1 MAAEQISVTPPR
13 WRIDAGRN
21 ALLLWL
27 IPAALYYAFLLSA
40 GAPGPFGPVQHGLT
54 FNSMLLH
61 LLHGRFDVDPAAVG
75 DEGYLRD
82 GVVYAYFGIFPAL
95 FRGLFLWLPNFAAI
109 DFTRVA
115 CFAAV
120 LAMASAKLMSV
131 RLMWQQG
138 RAQAPSLLLAAMT
151 AAILVSGAQIE
162 FLRPSIYQEV
172 ELWAGALSAVF
183 VYLVLRGLCAEDGFS
198 PRLLSALAAFAG
210 LCLLTRVSNAL
221 GLYAAFGLIWLCI
234 AWRAMRAGQSLAP
247 LLLPA
252 AVAIAFVA
260 VTGWI
265 NFMRW
270 GDPLVFADFSRAL
283 INAQYPGRMDRL
295 QRFGAFNLARIGY
308 GLSYYFAPVWV
319 MRDVAG
325 NFLWPGFEEGFG
337 AACTELPP
345 SSFFVSDPLL
355 IGLCIYGIAAALRKG
370 AGRRDVV
377 AAAGLGLLVPVLLML
392 TALGMSYRYRMEFYP
407 FIEFFAFLGFAR
419 LAAKPAGPAPNIVA
433 ITGGVGILTAHA
445 VWLLYMLSPL
455 GPTGRALESFGVVDF
470 YTSLFD

>member
-13 WRIDAGRN
+13 WRIGAGRN

-40 GAPGPFGPVQHGLT
+40 GAPGLLGPVQHGLT

-82 GVVYAYFGIFPAL
+82 GAVYAYFGIFPAL
-95 FRGLFLWLPNFAAI
+95 FRGLFLWLPNFAGI

-115 CFAAV
+115 CLAAV
-120 LAMASAKLMSV
+120 LAMASAKLMSA
-131 RLMWQQG
+131 RLMWRQG
-138 RAQAPSLLLAAMT
+138 KAQAPSLLLAAMT
-151 AAILVSGAQIE
+151 AAILVGGPQIE

-172 ELWAGALSAVF
+172 ELWAGGLSAVF
-183 VYLVLRGLCAEDGFS
+183 VYLVLRGLCADDGFS
-198 PRLLSALAAFAG
+198 PRLLSGLAALAG

-221 GLYAAFGLIWLCI
+221 GLYAAFGLIWLCV
-234 AWRAMRAGQSLAP
+234 AWCALRTKQSLAP
-247 LLLPA
+247 MLLPA
-252 AVAIAFVA
+252 AVAIGFVA

-283 INAQYPGRMDRL
+283 INVQYPDRMDRL

-319 MRDVAG
+319 MRDAAG
-325 NFLWPGFEEGFG
+325 NFLWPGFEDGFG

-345 SSFFVSDPLL
+345 SSFFISDPLL
-355 IGLCIYGIAAALRKG
+355 IGLCVYGIAAARRKG
-370 AGRRDVV
+370 AERRDLV
-377 AAAGLGLLVPVLLML
+377 AAAGLGLLVPALMML
-392 TALGMSYRYRMEFYP
+392 TAFGMTYRYRMEFYP
-407 FIEFFAFLGFAR
+407 FFELFAFLGFAR
-419 LAAKPAGPAPNIVA
+419 LAARPAGRAPHIVA
-433 ITGGVGILTAHA
+433 VTGGVGILTAHA

-470 YTSLFD
+470 YRSLFP